1 MADTLRKLGELL
13 LSSIPTIIFLAIVWA
28 AYRLIVHRKLEQVL
42 AERRARTAGAMEQA
56 RAEIGKAEARTAE
69 YEEQVRLA
77 KSQIFASQEAFR
89 RKVLEER
96 NRGLGDARK
105 QAEAKVKSARA
116 DMEKEVA
123 AAKQTL
129 EVQAGVLADQI
140 IATVLP
146 PAAAAGGRRD

>member
-56 RAEIGKAEARTAE
+56 RSEIGKAEARTAE

-77 KSQIFASQEAFR
+77 RSQIFANQEAFR
-89 RKVLEER
+89 RRILEER
-96 NRGLGDARK
+96 NRGLDAARK
-105 QAEAKVKSARA
+105 QAEARVKSARA
-116 DMEKEVA
+116 DIEKEVA
-123 AAKQTL
+123 GAKQTL
-129 EVQAGVLADQI
+129 EVEAAVLAEQI

-146 PAAAAGGRRD
+146 PAAAVGGR